1 MKKKLITLTIFGT
14 LLFASISAFSLKEN
28 TVRASAAIDITDY
41 SACDYAHTSHN
52 ATGLLKALRTI
63 TSPGHAGSYD
73 ALWTTY
79 GKVYT
84 RPDGKIFDYYSK
96 ITNYDPVKD
105 RAGNYSKEGDVFNRE
120 HSIPKDWWG
129 GAKSN
134 QGADPFI
141 VVPTDGYVNNRRSAY
156 SFGMVDR
163 SSITYAASGN
173 FAYLGTAVSSWGYS
187 GTVFEPDDS
196 LKGDFARIMFYAIAK
211 YSGSAKWTSGNGSS
225 NFSGSESKN
234 HGLTDYAVKLFSYWS
249 NFDPVS
255 DWERKINDGIAGI
268 QGNRNP
274 FIDHPEY
281 ANTLW
286 GSNDGYTPYQE
297 EEPELESIAV
307 VNPKDEYYID
317 EEFVKPTVMAYY
329 SNGASENV
337 KSKATF
343 TGFDNTTTGVKTVNV
358 TYLDKTTSY
367 EVEIFE
373 RPLEL
378 TVSTQQIEIKEEEM
392 SSFTFSTNKDATVSW
407 SIDNPYLAS
416 LSKWTGSTVNVTGI
430 KAGNTNIRVVAETD
444 KERDEKTIRLIVS
457 EKPVYIDLELTVSK
471 QNIEINTQ
479 ETASFTYST
488 NKQASV
494 TWSID
499 DQTIASLSEGENGAV
514 IVTGLKEG
522 TATITVTAAT
532 ESETD
537 SKTISLTV
545 NKGPE
550 PTPPTPPAPAAKGCG
565 GNIAT
570 TSIVLSSLALAGIIA
585 VVIVSITRKKKST
598 SK

>member
-1 MKKKLITLTIFGT
+1 MKKKLAVLTIFGAF
-14 LLFASISAFSLKEN
+14 LVASFGAFSIKEN
-28 TVRASAAIDITDY
+28 VSRVEAAIDITDY
-41 SACDYAHTSHN
+41 SACDYAYTNKN
-52 ATGLLKALRTI
+52 AKGMLAALRTI

-129 GAKSN
+129 GAKTN

-163 SSITYAASGN
+163 SHVTYTASGN
-173 FAYLGTAVSSWGYS
+173 FAYLGSAVSSWGYS

-225 NFSGSESKN
+225 NFSGSEN
-234 HGLTDYAVKLFSYWS
+234 TNFGLTDYAVKLFSYWS
-249 NFDPVS
+249 NLDPVS

-286 GSNDGYTPYQE
+286 GSNSGYTPYQE
-297 EEPELESIAV
+297 ETPELESIAV
-307 VNPKDEYYID
+307 VNPKDEYYVNED
-317 EEFVKPTVMAYY
+317 FVKPTVMAYY
-329 SNGASENV
+329 SNGTSENV

-343 TGFDNTTTGVKTVNV
+343 TGFDNTTTGVKTINV
-358 TYLDKTTSY
+358 TYLDKSTSY

-378 TVSTQQIEIKEEEM
+378 TVSTQSITIKEEETAQL
-392 SSFTFSTNKDATVSW
+392 TFSTNKAATVTW
-407 SIDNPYLAS
+407 SIDNPNIAT
-416 LSKWTGSTVNVTGI
+416 LSEGNGSTIIVNAL
-430 KAGNTNIRVVAETD
+430 KAGNTNIKVKATTEKETA
-444 KERDEKTIRLIVS
+444 EKTVRLVVN
-457 EKPVYIDLELTVSK
+457 EKPVVPDLELTVSE
-471 QNIEINTQ
+471 QSIEIKTQ
-479 ETASFTYST
+479 QTASFTYLT

-545 NKGPE
+545 NKDPE
-550 PTPPTPPAPAAKGCG
+550 PTPPSPATKGCG
-565 GNIAT
+565 GNVAT
-570 TSIVLSSLALAGIIA
+570 TSIVLSSLALAGIITI
-585 VVIVSITRKKKST
+585 VIVSITRKKRTADK
-598 SK
+598 